1 MTLNEYQEKAMRTAT
16 PASISLVNSA
26 LGMSAEAGEFADILK
41 KYLYHGHP
49 LEAEKMIEEAGDV
62 LWYVTLA
69 AKALGVTLE
78 GLAQHNIKKL
88 EKRYP
93 DGFDTERSLHR
104 EE

>member
-16 PASISLVNSA
+16 LASINLVNSA
-26 LGMSAEAGEFADILK
+26 LGMSAEAGEFADVLK
-41 KYLYHGHP
+41 KHLYHGHP
-49 LEAEKMIEEAGDV
+49 IGTEQMIEEAGDV
-62 LWYVTLA
+62 LWYVALA

-93 DGFDTERSLHR
+93 DGFDPERSLHR

>member
-16 PASISLVNSA
+16 LASTNLVNSA
-26 LGMSAEAGEFADILK
+26 LGMSAEAGEFADVLK
-41 KYLYHGHP
+41 KHLYHGHP
-49 LEAEKMIEEAGDV
+49 MGTEQMIEEAGDV
-62 LWYVTLA
+62 LWYVALA

-93 DGFDTERSLHR
+93 DGFDPERSLHR

>member
-16 PASISLVNSA
+16 PASIAFTNVA
-26 LGMSAEAGEFADILK
+26 LGMCAEAGEFADVLK

-49 LEAEKMIEEAGDV
+49 MGAEQMIEEAGDV
-62 LWYVTLA
+62 LWYVALA
-69 AKALGVTLE
+69 AEALGVTLE
-78 GLAQHNIKKL
+78 GLAQRNIKKL

-93 DGFDTERSLHR
+93 DGFDPERSLHR

>member
-16 PASISLVNSA
+16 LASINLVNSA
-26 LGMSAEAGEFADILK
+26 LGMSAEAGEFADVLK
-41 KYLYHGHP
+41 KHLYHGHP
-49 LEAEKMIEEAGDV
+49 MGTEQMIEEAGDV
-62 LWYVTLA
+62 LWYVALA

-93 DGFDTERSLHR
+93 DGFDPERSLHR

>member
-16 PASISLVNSA
+16 LASINLVNSA
-26 LGMSAEAGEFADILK
+26 LGMSAEAGEFADVLK
-41 KYLYHGHP
+41 KHLYHGHP
-49 LEAEKMIEEAGDV
+49 MGTEQMIEEAGDV
-62 LWYVTLA
+62 LWYVALA
-69 AKALGVTLE
+69 AKALGVSLE

-93 DGFDTERSLHR
+93 DGFDPERSLHR

>member
-16 PASISLVNSA
+16 LASINRVNSA
-26 LGMSAEAGEFADILK
+26 LGMSAEAGEFADVLK
-41 KYLYHGHP
+41 KHLYHGHP
-49 LEAEKMIEEAGDV
+49 MGTEQMIEEAGDV
-62 LWYVTLA
+62 LWYVALA

-93 DGFDTERSLHR
+93 DGFDPERSLHR